1 MPDKAPPAYDLRAR
15 CDALPVFPLPR
26 MVFIPHTLLPLH
38 IFEPRYRAL
47 VRDALDA
54 DGLMGVPML
63 APGWRDE
70 YDSSP
75 ALHPVMGVGRI
86 VRHQSLPDGCSN
98 IVLLGL
104 GRARVLGERDTDVAY
119 RVVHA
124 ELLEDPTPAPGALA
138 QAALR
143 LRVAVGQL
151 ARARP
156 ESADQLSP
164 LLEPDRPPGQV
175 ADALAHLALRDPL
188 ERQSYLELPG
198 PVSRIDRAIEAI
210 SGMLFHGAA
219 PTA

>member
-1 MPDKAPPAYDLRAR
+1 MPDQAPPAYDLRAR

-98 IVLLGL
+98 IVLVGL

-124 ELLEDPTPAPGALA
+124 ELLEDTAPAPGALA

-210 SGMLFHGAA
+210 SGMLFHGTA